1 MSRTGNI
8 TRGPARAI
16 GLVLAACLS
25 APPAGAGAP
34 GPGPWKN
41 APEAFLLAN
50 GVRCVYQRDEASP
63 TTVVGLFIGG
73 GRAAV
78 PAGQDGL
85 AAMSAR
91 LLLELPD
98 EGKVRDLMSQATR
111 LSFACLEDGSFV
123 LAECLSANLEAALK
137 VAGRIV
143 LDPLISGLR
152 VGRARDLMEAN
163 GRAEDDDAVAA
174 GRQAVFRGL
183 FGDAGYGTSTFG
195 TSSSLAGI
203 GRKEVLAFIRRSVV
217 RENVTFYV
225 QSDLDRDTIRLRLEA
240 SFKSFPDGEPIV
252 PALAEPASPQGR
264 DIALERD
271 TRQCYVGRAFALP
284 RTGTEDMARG
294 LLLQTLLGQ
303 GPGSRLWGLREDERL
318 AYGVDAELTWTR
330 QAGVLIARL
339 ETGREKIGRAA
350 PALDRV
356 LASLREDGA
365 SAEELAAAKALTRA
379 RFLRET
385 EAKAPRLR
393 LLGTFGGLG
402 LGPEA
407 VPELLEA
414 VGRATREDLNAFISL
429 ALDPERALRVTVCPA
444 PSSRRP

>member
-1 MSRTGNI
+1 MSRPGNGAK
-8 TRGPARAI
+8 GPVRAV
-16 GLVLAACLS
+16 GLVLAGLLAT
-25 APPAGAGAP
+25 PPASTGAA

-50 GVRCVYQRDEASP
+50 GVRCVYQRDEASL

-98 EGKVRDLMSQATR
+98 EGKVQDLMSQATR
-111 LSFACLEDGSFV
+111 LSHACLEDGSFV
-123 LAECLSANLEAALK
+123 LVECLSANLEAALK

-152 VGRARDLMEAN
+152 VGRARELMKAN
-163 GRAEDDDAVAA
+163 GKAEDDDAVAA

-183 FGDAGYGTSTFG
+183 FGDGGYGTSTFG
-195 TSSSLAGI
+195 SSSSLAGI
-203 GRKEVLAFIRRSVV
+203 DRREVLAFVRRSVV
-217 RENVTFYV
+217 RGNVTFYV
-225 QSDLDRDTIRLRLEA
+225 QSDLDRETVGRRLET
-240 SFKSFPDGEPIV
+240 SFKSFPDGEPLV
-252 PALAEPASPQGR
+252 PALREPGRPEGR
-264 DIALERD
+264 DIVLERD
-271 TRQCYVGRAFALP
+271 TRQVYIGRAFVLP
-284 RTGTEDMARG
+284 RAGIQDMARG
-294 LLLQTLLGQ
+294 VLLQTLLGQ

-330 QAGVLIARL
+330 AAGVLIARL
-339 ETGREKIGRAA
+339 ETGREKSGRAA

-365 SAEELAAAKALTRA
+365 ATMELEAAKNLALA

-393 LLGTFGGLG
+393 LLGTYGALG

-414 VGRATREDLNAFISL
+414 VGRATRDDLNAFIRRV
-429 ALDPERALRVTVCPA
+429 LDPERALRVTVGPP
-444 PSSRRP
+444 PSPLGP